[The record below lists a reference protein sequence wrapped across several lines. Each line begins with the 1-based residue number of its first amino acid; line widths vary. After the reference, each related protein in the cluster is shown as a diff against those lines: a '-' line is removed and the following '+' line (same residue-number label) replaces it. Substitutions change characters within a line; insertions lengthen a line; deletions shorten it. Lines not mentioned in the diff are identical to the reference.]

1 MPVREASWLEVI
13 VGSMFSGKSEELIR
27 RVKRAAIAK
36 QNVLVFKPA
45 LDYRYGMER
54 VAAHNGQHVDCFPI
68 RDPED
73 ILSRV
78 DEHVDVVA
86 IDEVQFFPPTIISV
100 CQKLV
105 KGGKRVIVAGLD
117 QDFRGEPFGP
127 VPILMALAEQVTKL
141 NAICVVCGRAAS
153 RTQRLIDGEPAKYD
167 DPIILIGA
175 TENYEA
181 RCSRCHSV
189 PGGPEVLSL
198 VSLGVSENGT

>member
-1 MPVREASWLEVI
+1 MMPIREASWLEVI

-45 LDYRYGMER
+45 LDHRYGKER
-54 VAAHNGQHVDCFPI
+54 VAAHNGLHIDCIPV
-68 RDPED
+68 REPVE

-78 DEHVDVVA
+78 DDTIDVVA
-86 IDEVQFFPPTIISV
+86 IDEVQFFGPDVVPV
-100 CQKLV
+100 CQLLV
-105 KGGKRVIVAGLD
+105 RAGKRVITAGLD
-117 QDFRGEPFGP
+117 QDFRGEPFGSVP
-127 VPILMALAEQVTKL
+127 VLMALAEQVTKL

-153 RTQRLIDGEPAKYD
+153 RTQRLIDGKPAKYD

-181 RCSRCHSV
+181 RCSRCHQV
-189 PGGPEVLSL
+189 PGAPELQI
-198 VSLGVSENGT
+198 GV